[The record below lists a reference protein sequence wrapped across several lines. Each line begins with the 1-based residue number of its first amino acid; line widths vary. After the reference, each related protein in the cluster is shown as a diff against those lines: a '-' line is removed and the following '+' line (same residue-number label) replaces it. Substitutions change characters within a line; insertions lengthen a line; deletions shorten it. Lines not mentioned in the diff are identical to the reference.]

1 MTATTKLDSAQTIA
15 REQARLS
22 SGQFGTQEHTAPEA
36 TLSGPTPRQLAAAG
50 FGGPASENVF
60 AEPWDKD
67 EMRPLR
73 PYLPLTPGDD
83 DEFFDARP
91 GTRVTVV
98 ERDGNATRIR
108 SFVRRANADL
118 WEERSEL
125 RDVFQRKLTAGD
137 VWMEMFEEDGSMRSA
152 LLHAPE
158 GTLFSDERYYV
169 ARDEVDKPL
178 TVDDAIYRLSGAR
191 RGQLVS
197 RSTFGDVRD
206 DGVPEAFQGELAL
219 ELRDNGFFSLSG
231 IGKGRDA
238 KRGFPLDRVQI
249 FDRDGD
255 LVFRMEH
262 DHGYGYGWE
271 EVLRITD

>member
-1 MTATTKLDSAQTIA
+1 MAM
-15 REQARLS
+15 
-22 SGQFGTQEHTAPEA
+22 
-36 TLSGPTPRQLAAAG
+36 AG
-50 FGGPASENVF
+50 FGGPASVNVL

-73 PYLPLTPGDD
+73 PYLPLTHGDD

-91 GTRVTVV
+91 GSRLSIVEKDAAGNTRT
-98 ERDGNATRIR
+98 R
-108 SFVRRANADL
+108 SFVRSDREGT

-125 RDVFQRKLTAGD
+125 RDVFQNHITSGELWG
-137 VWMEMFEEDGSMRSA
+137 ELFEEDGSMRSN
-152 LLHAPE
+152 LLHTPN
-158 GTLFSDERYYV
+158 GVLFSDERYYV
-169 ARDEVDKPL
+169 PRAEIDKPL

-197 RSTFGDVRD
+197 RSTFGDIRD
-206 DGVPEAFQGELAL
+206 DGIPKAFQGEL
-219 ELRDNGFFSLSG
+219 ELRLNEDTGNFSFHG
-231 IGKGRDA
+231 DGA
-238 KRGFPLDRVQI
+238 QANRGFPLDRVQI

-262 DHGYGYGWE
+262 DPGYGWE